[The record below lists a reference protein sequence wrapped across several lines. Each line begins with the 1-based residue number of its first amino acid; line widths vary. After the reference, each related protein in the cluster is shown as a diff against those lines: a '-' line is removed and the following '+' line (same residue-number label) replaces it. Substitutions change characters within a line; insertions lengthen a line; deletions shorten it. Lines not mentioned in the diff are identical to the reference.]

1 MSTLEDLTIHEVH
14 CCECNKP
21 ISAIPAWMAGAVVRF
36 QCEECRQKNP
46 RNPGMADLEPRH
58 TVVDADSPGIGDADE
73 PDDEDMD
80 EEDEAESFE
89 ED

>member
-21 ISAIPAWMAGAVVRF
+21 IPAIPAWLAGATVRF

-58 TVVDADSPGIGDADE
+58 TIIDRSAVDLPAVDDVEEDE
-73 PDDEDMD
+73 D
-80 EEDEAESFE
+80 EEDEDFNE
-89 ED
+89 E

>member
-21 ISAIPAWMAGAVVRF
+21 IPAIPAWLAGATVRF

-46 RNPGMADLEPRH
+46 RNPGMAELEPRH
-58 TVVDADSPGIGDADE
+58 TIAEREPADLVSSDE
-73 PDDEDMD
+73 PDEDEDED
-80 EEDEAESFE
+80 EEEFDE
-89 ED
+89 D